1 MDRIRP
7 IHLPQILVAGVVMLG
22 VVGCGSGGENRRVK
36 VDGLPR
42 CTPDAQMVQSVEGT
56 VWVNP
61 GPSLPECSQSQLK

>member
-1 MDRIRP
+1 MDRLHP
-7 IHLPQILVAGVVMLG
+7 LGQILAAGLVILG
-22 VVGCGSGGENRRVK
+22 MAGCGSGGENQGVK

-42 CTPDAQMVQSVEGT
+42 CTPDAQMVQSVRGN